1 MNKIFI
7 LALVGTIVVAA
18 QACGSGEVRING
30 ACTLVSYIQGCVQY
44 ISSN

>member
-7 LALVGTIVVAA
+7 LALVGTIVVA